1 MVTRLSASQRESA
14 GDRIGRK
21 SKLPCERDDTSV
33 PEELTEIIEIERDN
47 LSKADSVLGCL
58 VTSME
63 YGAESTDQP
72 YYPDVAQLARELVR
86 KSINGL
92 DSLVLQRRL
101 LRNKVKETGGLV
113 SYDRAYAE
121 MNAIH

>member
-1 MVTRLSASQRESA
+1 
-14 GDRIGRK
+14 
-21 SKLPCERDDTSV
+21 
-33 PEELTEIIEIERDN
+33 
-47 LSKADSVLGCL
+47 
-58 VTSME
+58 ME
-63 YGAESTDQP
+63 YGAESIDQP

-113 SYDRAYAE
+113 RYERAYAE

>member
-1 MVTRLSASQRESA
+1 MVTRLSASQRMPG
-14 GDRIGRK
+14 GDRKERK
-21 SKLPCERDDTSV
+21 VNFSRQQGDTSI
-33 PEELTEIIEIERDN
+33 PEGLSEIIEIERDN

-63 YGAESTDQP
+63 YGTESTDQP
-72 YYPDVAQLARELVR
+72 YYPDVAQLARELIR

-113 SYDRAYAE
+113 CYERAYAE
-121 MNAIH
+121 IHAIH